1 MSLQEEDATDVD
13 IERLWPDEAKRR
25 LQELI
30 DGKVKAIP
38 GEEAVRRGRSALDK
52 NLTSLEAEVD

>member
-1 MSLQEEDATDVD
+1 MILQEENAIE
-13 IERLWPDEAKRR
+13 IERLWADEAKRR

-38 GEEAVRRGRSALDK
+38 GEEAIRRGRVALDK
-52 NLTSLEAEVD
+52 NQANLEAEVD